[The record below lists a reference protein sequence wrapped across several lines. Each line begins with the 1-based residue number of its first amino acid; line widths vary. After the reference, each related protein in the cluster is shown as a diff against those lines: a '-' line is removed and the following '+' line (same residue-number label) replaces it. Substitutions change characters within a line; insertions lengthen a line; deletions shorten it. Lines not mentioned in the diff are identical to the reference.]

1 MEIFRFTTFL
11 TSNLDIGEE
20 EINLLMKNCTQKTFS
35 AGDFLLRKGG
45 YCRHTFF
52 VEKGLLRKYGVE
64 DVKGK
69 EAIIQFAPEKWFV
82 TDRDSSFFQQ
92 PSQFFIQAMEDSTV
106 LMLDDSIM
114 EQLNQ
119 KVKGFV
125 AFNERLLHN
134 HIRQQTKRIYELLS
148 ATAEERYLSFI
159 ATYPDLLWRVPQW
172 MIASYLGI
180 TPESLSRIRK
190 ELARKNS
197 PQKDF

>member
-1 MEIFRFTTFL
+1 METFRFTTFL
-11 TSNLDIGEE
+11 TSNLDISAE
-20 EINLLMKNCTQKTFS
+20 EIGLLLKNCTQKTVA
-35 AGDFLLRKGG
+35 AGTYLLRQGG

-52 VEKGLLRKYGVE
+52 VEKGLLRKYGV
-64 DVKGK
+64 DDTRGK

-92 PSQFFIQAMEDSTV
+92 PSQFFIQAMEDSIV
-106 LMLDDSIM
+106 LMLDEAIM
-114 EQLNQ
+114 EQLNKQ
-119 KVKGFV
+119 LKGFI

-148 ATAEERYLSFI
+148 ASAEERYLSFI

-190 ELARKNS
+190 ELARKNA
-197 PQKDF
+197 PQKDL

>member
-1 MEIFRFTTFL
+1 MDIFRFTTFL
-11 TSNLDIGEE
+11 TSNLDISED
-20 EINLLMKNCTQKTFS
+20 EIDLLLKNCTQKAVP
-35 AGDFLLRKGG
+35 AGAILLRQGG

-52 VEKGLLRKYGVE
+52 VEKGLLRKYGV
-64 DVKGK
+64 DDAKGK
-69 EAIIQFAPEKWFV
+69 EAVIQFAPEKWFV

-92 PSQFFIQAMEDSTV
+92 PSQFFIQAMEDSIV
-106 LMLDDSIM
+106 LMLDETIM
-114 EQLNQ
+114 ERLNQ

-125 AFNERLLHN
+125 AFNEHLLHN

-148 ATAEERYLSFI
+148 ASAEERYLSFI

-190 ELARKNS
+190 ALARKNA
-197 PQKDF
+197 P

>member
-1 MEIFRFTTFL
+1 MDTFRFTTFL
-11 TSNLDIGEE
+11 TSNLEIDEE
-20 EINLLMKNCTQKTFS
+20 EIDLLMKNCTQKTVS
-35 AGDFLLRKGG
+35 AGDFLLRQGG

-52 VEKGLLRKYGVE
+52 VEKGLLRKYGVD
-64 DVKGK
+64 DVKSK
-69 EAIIQFAPEKWFV
+69 ESIIQFAPEQWFV

-106 LMLDDSIM
+106 LMLDDAII

-197 PQKDF
+197 AQKDL

>member
-1 MEIFRFTTFL
+1 METFRFTTFL
-11 TSNLDIGEE
+11 TSNLDINKD
-20 EINLLMKNCTQKTFS
+20 EIDLLLKNCTHKTVP
-35 AGDFLLRKGG
+35 AGTFLLRQGA

-52 VEKGLLRKYGVE
+52 VENGLLRKYGV
-64 DVKGK
+64 DAKGK
-69 EAIIQFAPEKWFV
+69 EAVIQFAPEKWFV

-106 LMLDDSIM
+106 LMLDETII
-114 EQLNQ
+114 EQLGQ
-119 KVKGFV
+119 QIKGFV
-125 AFNERLLHN
+125 AFNQRLLHN

-148 ATAEERYLSFI
+148 ANAEERYLSFI

-190 ELARKNS
+190 DMARKNAPS
-197 PQKDF
+197 KGV

>member
-1 MEIFRFTTFL
+1 METFRFTTFL
-11 TSNLDIGEE
+11 TSNLDISAE
-20 EINLLMKNCTQKTFS
+20 EIGLLLKNCTQKTVA
-35 AGDFLLRKGG
+35 AGTYLLRQGG

-52 VEKGLLRKYGVE
+52 VEKGLLRKCGV
-64 DVKGK
+64 DDTRGK

-92 PSQFFIQAMEDSTV
+92 PSQFFIQAMEDSIV
-106 LMLDDSIM
+106 LMLDEAIM
-114 EQLNQ
+114 EQLNKQ
-119 KVKGFV
+119 LKGFI

-148 ATAEERYLSFI
+148 ASAEERYLSFI

-190 ELARKNS
+190 ELARKNA
-197 PQKDF
+197 PQKDL